1 MAKNQ
6 KCKRGFQI
14 LKLQT
19 EPQVRRRIHDSWS
32 SRASSIMANGITEPN
47 YMSRSEMLTKLS
59 AGIPQTRQ
67 ELEDLTKYIHE
78 VDLDDHSQSF
88 DFITHDHRSGENQE
102 PPRTESSGWWLNY
115 FAHRFFF

>member
-1 MAKNQ
+1 MCAQN
-6 KCKRGFQI
+6 GG
-14 LKLQT
+14 
-19 EPQVRRRIHDSWS
+19 RRIHDSWS

-59 AGIPQTRQ
+59 SGIPQTRQ

-88 DFITHDHRSGENQE
+88 DFIADHHGGGGENRE
-102 PPRTESSGWWLNY
+102 PPRTESSGL
-115 FAHRFFF
+115 